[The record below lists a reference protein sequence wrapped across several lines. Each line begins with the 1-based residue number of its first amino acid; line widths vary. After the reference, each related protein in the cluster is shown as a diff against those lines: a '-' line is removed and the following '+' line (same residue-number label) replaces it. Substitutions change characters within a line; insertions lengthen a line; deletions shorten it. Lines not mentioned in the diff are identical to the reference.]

1 MADDGFF
8 FNEVAIFKVANFFSR
23 SNYRHAVSVG
33 MFQRDDGRTKATGY
47 PVALVLQFVANL
59 Q

>member
-33 MFQRDDGRTKATGY
+33 VFQRDDGITKATGY
-47 PVALVLQFVANL
+47 PVALAL
-59 Q
+59 